1 MLGHARDR
9 HAAKSALPLA
19 LTRFPRFPRFPLF
32 VREFQRG
39 YLSFWLA
46 CSHASSTLPLHPFSP
61 ISPFTPICPGA
72 LARVRI
78 YLARL
83 FLRLLHTTSSPV
95 FPVFPVFTVFP
106 VYPDLSGSSSDGTY
120 LLGSFAF
127 TPPPVHTTPVS
138 IPVCTWRGL
147 RLTES
152 SQDSLR
158 DLGNTAKPERFPRSQ
173 DCYHTYVCLGR
184 KIEIL

>member
-72 LARVRI
+72 PARLLI

-83 FLRLLHTTSSPV
+83 LLWLLHNHSSPV
-95 FPVFPVFTVFP
+95 FLVFPVFFVFRELP
-106 VYPDLSGSSSDGTY
+106 VYPDSPGSSAEGTY
-120 LLGSFAF
+120 IFDSLDL
-127 TPPPVHTTPVS
+127 TPPPHSLFTPF
-138 IPVCTWRGL
+138 P
-147 RLTES
+147 
-152 SQDSLR
+152 
-158 DLGNTAKPERFPRSQ
+158 RFPRFPRLPRF
-173 DCYHTYVCLGR
+173 VREL
-184 KIEIL
+184 